1 MKTIFWHIHTYLTGK
16 CHIYTQHKYDICLS
30 TNIFCLVIHFIA
42 FLLIIL
48 DVMPIKIDR
57 TSAHV
62 HILHFEIWLDTYQNS
77 IFGFLVMLLAIVMY
91 YF

>member
-1 MKTIFWHIHTYLTGK
+1 
-16 CHIYTQHKYDICLS
+16 
-30 TNIFCLVIHFIA
+30 
-42 FLLIIL
+42 
-48 DVMPIKIDR
+48 MPIKIDR